1 VTNFRSN
8 ETKEEMNGE
17 FEPFVPRS
25 HGSLQ
30 QLGKTDVN
38 QSLFNRLC
46 GLHISSRH
54 VGKR

>member
-1 VTNFRSN
+1 MTNFRSN